1 MKKFKKI
8 LRILCVIILSFL
20 SICWA
25 VGSCNR
31 EEGNNSAY
39 AAEITNEYN
48 NPYTHC
54 VVIPSG
60 STFSSSSS
68 TRFLIA
74 FLPIIAFNNSQIMA
88 LSGCNLVVDD
98 NDLTDFFITPST
110 AYLHDID
117 SYTYELIQDLTLY
130 LTEYQYNYLTIN
142 FNSISTIIAVNL
154 YGALT
159 EWTITLSGIPA
170 IYELSSSG
178 VGGATPEDLQNAYQ
192 TGFNSGT
199 SGIIPNVGNFETLY
213 VNTFLNTLQV
223 DSILNQLTYNAGV
236 YYIYRDEYNKT
247 LMVQKEEDT
256 NLFTIR
262 QIIPIQNQFINSVL
276 YTSLDGWNYSAYGD
290 IITNSFAT
298 VQANGLL
305 SEYEVPSI
313 GTYNVGSQNNLLL
326 NLFSTIPFY
335 DAQELFVESAGQYE
349 TGYANGEEIG
359 YRAGYNAG
367 VDDTLVENEI
377 NALNIFYGAVA
388 TLRILFTLVGNL
400 LSTPIISDLTVG
412 LFVVGIPAT
421 ILILDLILAFIMRF
435 FGRSTNTTGD
445 SSGSDGGK

>member
-8 LRILCVIILSFL
+8 LLIVLGII
-20 SICWA
+20 IIGCGWA
-25 VGSCNR
+25 TCTQEKEASTTV
-31 EEGNNSAY
+31 AH
-39 AAEITNEYN
+39 AETLEQIQAETKYYLKIPAGTVFEYN
-48 NPYTHC
+48 N
-54 VVIPSG
+54 
-60 STFSSSSS
+60 
-68 TRFLIA
+68 
-74 FLPIIAFNNSQIMA
+74 
-88 LSGCNLVVDD
+88 
-98 NDLTDFFITPST
+98 
-110 AYLHDID
+110 
-117 SYTYELIQDLTLY
+117 
-130 LTEYQYNYLTIN
+130 NYLVNDYCLFSMYNEDVGAFDFCVYLDVAATSINPLSLCISVDSNTFTVINDYYILCDFALGELFYPFSGLIN
-142 FNSISTIIAVNL
+142 FLAEFYYIGSIHGID
-154 YGALT
+154 
-159 EWTITLSGIPA
+159 TLFASNNFFVPQIVKVESG
-170 IYELSSSG
+170 
-178 VGGATPEDLQNAYQ
+178 GGATPEELQNAYQ
-192 TGFNSGT
+192 TGFNSGN

-213 VNTFLNTLQV
+213 INTFLNTLQV

-247 LMVQKEEDT
+247 LIVQKEEDT

-262 QIIPIQNQFINSVL
+262 KIIPIQNQFINSVL

-313 GTYNVGSQNNLLL
+313 GTYNVGSQNNLLA
-326 NLFSTIPFY
+326 NVFSTIPFY
-335 DAQELFVESAGQYE
+335 NAQELFVESAGQYE

-359 YRAGYNAG
+359 YRAGYNDG